1 MSLFFGLKKDNFFSN
16 KYPYG
21 YMFIRILLGGHNMTE
36 KKKTTIVLFSGDYD
50 KAMAAYIIANGA
62 AAYDHEVTIFHTF
75 WGLNALRKDE
85 NIPVK
90 KGFMEKMFGK
100 MMPRGADKM
109 GLSKMNFGGFGPKM
123 IKDIMKKHNAMSLP
137 QLIEM
142 AQEQDVK
149 LVACTMTM
157 DLLGLKE
164 KELLESIEYAGVA
177 AYLADAEKGNV
188 NLFI

>member
-1 MSLFFGLKKDNFFSN
+1 
-16 KYPYG
+16 
-21 YMFIRILLGGHNMTE
+21 MTE
-36 KKKTTIVLFSGDYD
+36 QKKTTIVLFSGDYD
-50 KAMAAYIIANGA
+50 KVMAAYIIANGA

-85 NIPVK
+85 NVMVK

-109 GLSKMNFGGFGPKM
+109 GLSKMNFAGFGPKM
-123 IKDIMKKHNAMSLP
+123 IKDVMKKHNAMSLP
-137 QLIEM
+137 NLIEM
-142 AQEQDVK
+142 AQEQDIK

-157 DLLGLKE
+157 DLLGLQQA
-164 KELLESIEYAGVA
+164 ELLENIEYAGVA
-177 AYLADAEKGNV
+177 AYLADAQDGNV

>member
-1 MSLFFGLKKDNFFSN
+1 MSE
-16 KYPYG
+16 
-21 YMFIRILLGGHNMTE
+21 T
-36 KKKTTIVLFSGDYD
+36 KKTNIILFSGDYD

-85 NIPVK
+85 QVTVK
-90 KGFMEKMFGK
+90 KNFLEKMFGR

-109 GLSKMNFGGFGPKM
+109 GISKMNYAGFGPKM
-123 IKDIMKKHNAMSLP
+123 IKNVMKKHNAMPLP
-137 QLIEM
+137 DLIDM
-142 AQEQDVK
+142 AQEQDVN

-157 DLLGLKE
+157 DLLGLQKD
-164 KELLESIEYAGVA
+164 ELLDEIEYAGVA
-177 AYLADAEKGNV
+177 AYLGDAEDGNV

>member
-1 MSLFFGLKKDNFFSN
+1 
-16 KYPYG
+16 
-21 YMFIRILLGGHNMTE
+21 MTE
-36 KKKTTIVLFSGDYD
+36 KKRTTIVLFSGDYD

-75 WGLNALRKDE
+75 WGLNALRKE
-85 NIPVK
+85 EEIEVE
-90 KGFMEKMFGK
+90 KGFIEKMFAK
-100 MMPRGADKM
+100 MMPKGADKM
-109 GLSKMNFGGFGPKM
+109 GLSKMNFAGFGPKM
-123 IKDIMKKHNAMSLP
+123 IKNVMKKHNAMSLP

-157 DLLGLKE
+157 DLLGLKQE
-164 KELLESIEYAGVA
+164 ELLDNIEYAGVA
-177 AYLADAEKGNV
+177 AYLADAEDGNV

>member
-1 MSLFFGLKKDNFFSN
+1 
-16 KYPYG
+16 
-21 YMFIRILLGGHNMTE
+21 MTE
-36 KKKTTIVLFSGDYD
+36 QTKRTTIVLFSGDYD

-75 WGLNALRKDE
+75 WGLNALRKE
-85 NIPVK
+85 ELVPVK
-90 KGFMEKMFGK
+90 KGFLEKMFGK

-109 GLSKMNFGGFGPKM
+109 GLSKMNFAGMGPKM
-123 IKDIMKKHNAMSLP
+123 IKNVIKKHNALTLP

-142 AQEQDVK
+142 AQEQGVN

-157 DLLGLKE
+157 DLLGLQE
-164 KELLESIEYAGVA
+164 KELINDINYAGVA
-177 AYLADAEKGNV
+177 AYLADAEEGNV

>member
-1 MSLFFGLKKDNFFSN
+1 MS
-16 KYPYG
+16 
-21 YMFIRILLGGHNMTE
+21 E

-75 WGLNALRKDE
+75 WGLNALRKE
-85 NIPVK
+85 NQVPVK
-90 KGFMEKMFGK
+90 KNFMEKMFGK

-109 GLSKMNFGGFGPKM
+109 GLSKMNYLGMGPKM
-123 IKDIMKKHNAMSLP
+123 IKQVMKKHNAMPLP
-137 QLIEM
+137 DLIEM

-157 DLLGLKE
+157 DLLGLQKE
-164 KELLESIEYAGVA
+164 ELLDDIELAGVA
-177 AYLADAEKGNV
+177 AYLGDASDGNV